1 MKHYFQSFPQI
12 TYANAAAIDITRRCG
27 MLTGAL
33 SNPELYYP
41 YDISS
46 AERPDQLAYR
56 YYGDAYA
63 SWVLY
68 FSNQVVDPYFGWWLT
83 IDEFNDFI
91 AEKYGSVE
99 LAMSKTMNYMIDESV
114 PRNLTIAGYD
124 SLPSSLARY
133 WSPVYGNHGLLTGY
147 SLSTVEQFVT
157 TNGIRSYAVSGNA
170 VPFSQDEVVQV
181 VFDPVVPYVGQG
193 QVVWSNST
201 CVQVQHLSGY
211 TDIDQAGS
219 PVQVV
224 SNAAF
229 SSYLYGTESGANA
242 AFSSTQIVSDTFQ
255 EDEAVYWVPQTYWE
269 YESALNDYNRSV
281 LVLNKSFYPTMNRN
295 LANLMSVGT

>member
-1 MKHYFQSFPQI
+1 
-12 TYANAAAIDITRRCG
+12 
-27 MLTGAL
+27 LT
-33 SNPELYYP
+33 
-41 YDISS
+41 
-46 AERPDQLAYR
+46 
-56 YYGDAYA
+56 
-63 SWVLY
+63 
-68 FSNQVVDPYFGWWLT
+68 T
-83 IDEFNDFI
+83 DEFNDFI
-91 AEKYGSVE
+91 AGKYGSIE
-99 LAMSKTMNYMIDESV
+99 LAQSKTMNYAIDQSV
-114 PRNLTIAGYD
+114 PRTLTVSGYAALPGNLT
-124 SLPSSLARY
+124 RY
-133 WSPVYGNHGLLTGY
+133 WYPVFGNHGVLTGY
-147 SLSTVEQFVT
+147 ALANSEQYAT
-157 TNGIRSYAVSGNA
+157 TNGIRSYTVSGNA
-170 VPFSQDEVVQV
+170 VPFVLDEIVQV
-181 VFDPVVPYVGQG
+181 VFDPTVPYVGQG

>member
-1 MKHYFQSFPQI
+1 
-12 TYANAAAIDITRRCG
+12 
-27 MLTGAL
+27 MLHVLT
-33 SNPELYYP
+33 
-41 YDISS
+41 
-46 AERPDQLAYR
+46 PDQLAYR

-157 TNGIRSYAVSGNA
+157 TNGVRSYAVSGNA
-170 VPFSQDEVVQV
+170 VPFSQDEIVQV

-193 QVVWSNST
+193 QVCWSNSS

-211 TDIDQAGS
+211 TDVGQDVDV
-219 PVQVV
+219 PVITPT
-224 SNAAF
+224 SH
-229 SSYLYGTESGANA
+229 LYGTESGANA
-242 AFSSTQIVSDTFQ
+242 AFSSMSVVSTTFT
-255 EDEAVYWVPQTYWE
+255 EEEAVYWVPQTYWE

-281 LVLNKSFYPTMNRN
+281 LVLNKSFYPTMNQN
-295 LANLMSVGT
+295 LQKLMSTA